1 MTSWIDQPLVIGG
14 GPAGS
19 AAAIHLARAGAPP
32 LLIER
37 TRETGDAIC
46 GGFLSWQTLATLDRM
61 GLDSDALGGQR
72 VTRVRLFA
80 GGRSI
85 ETDLPHAG
93 MGLSRRRLD
102 SLLLDAAIAAGTGVE
117 RGITIRSIDA
127 GQAVT
132 DDAAILASPTLLLA
146 SGKHNVAGHRRTP
159 SAHGAADPVIGLRQR
174 IAASKA
180 GERLVGD
187 AVELFLFDRGYVGL
201 VRQED
206 GSLNLC
212 LAVHKSR
219 LAEAESRPETLLQQW
234 GDACPPLG
242 DRLASAD
249 AIGRINA
256 IAAVPYGWR
265 ARTGVAGVWLL
276 GDQAGCI
283 PSLAGEGM
291 GIALASAESAVAAW
305 RQGEAALSWQQRF
318 ADRLLLPMGVAGAAW
333 RACENPWMAPLLL
346 RFLRHSPGSVRAIA
360 RLTRISA

>member
-1 MTSWIDQPLVIGG
+1 MTSSIDRPLVIGG

-19 AAAIHLARAGAPP
+19 AAAIHLARAGAAP

-46 GGFLSWQTLATLDRM
+46 GGFLSWQTLATLGRL
-61 GLDSDALGGQR
+61 GLDTEALAGQT

-80 GGRSI
+80 GGQTI
-85 ETDLPHAG
+85 ETRLPQPG

-102 SLLLDAAIAAGTGVE
+102 SLLLDAASAAGTAVE
-117 RGITIRSIDA
+117 RGVTIRSIEP
-127 GQAVT
+127 GQAIT
-132 DDAAILASPTLLLA
+132 DDAARLTSATLLLA
-146 SGKHNVAGHRRTP
+146 SGKHNVTGHRRTP
-159 SAHGAADPVIGLRQR
+159 PAHVAADPVIGLRQR
-174 IAASKA
+174 IAASEA

-187 AVELFLFDRGYVGL
+187 AVELFLFDRGYAGL

-219 LAEAESRPETLLQQW
+219 LAEAESRPEMLLQQW
-234 GDACPPLG
+234 GNSCPPLG
-242 DRLASAD
+242 DRLASAN
-249 AIGRINA
+249 AIGRIDA

-265 ARTGVAGVWLL
+265 ARTGAPGLWLL

-305 RQGEAALSWQQRF
+305 RREEVSSSWQQRF
-318 ADRLLLPMGVAGAAW
+318 ADRLIVPMGVAGAAW
-333 RACENPWMAPLLL
+333 RAGENPWMAPLFL
-346 RFLRHSPGSVRAIA
+346 RFLRHSPASMRAIA